1 MGLEDQS
8 LLKNDK
14 LTQERRKEVKE
25 KLSIVCNK
33 DENIDEILNSI
44 EAYCTIILNTLK

>member
-1 MGLEDQS
+1 MDLEDQS

-33 DENIDEILNSI
+33 DENIDELLISL
-44 EAYCTIILNTLK
+44 EAYCIIILNTLK

>member
-1 MGLEDQS
+1 MDQEDQS

-14 LTQERRKEVKE
+14 LTHERRKEVKE
-25 KLSIVCNK
+25 KLSIVCNRN
-33 DENIDEILNSI
+33 ENIDEILNSI